1 MKQPNMTVCCLPHI
15 GCKQDPGKAGAWQG
29 GLGGGLAE
37 QVLLP
42 ALAWRAGKPAAAARF
57 AALTALATLLDKG
70 LLPGSAWLE
79 LAQCGNVMRLLYQ
92 VLQHS

>member
-1 MKQPNMTVCCLPHI
+1 MSAVSSRL
-15 GCKQDPGKAGAWQG
+15 QDPSKTDAWKG
-29 GLGGGLAE
+29 GLGGALAE